1 MNDKFRNVLRIFL
14 SGLLVPGLALAAEII
29 ALYRALAPDERGYRV
44 LEGLNTRPAVT
55 YLKKV
60 RNTAADD

>member
-1 MNDKFRNVLRIFL
+1 VSR
-14 SGLLVPGLALAAEII
+14 AA
-29 ALYRALAPDERGYRV
+29 ADGRGYHV

-60 RNTAADD
+60 RNLAEA